1 MVKCVAMKDQ
11 NLINIQKTKRSWR
24 FSILLHNII
33 ILLVLFLI
41 YSCDNIYS
49 VYNTKI
55 INNEKICVHT
65 YLENNYSRRFL
76 KSLKENPHINEMPN
90 CDYLL
95 VVAIEGDYNT
105 VNNVAGVRLENKV
118 KLNAKYSLFKY
129 EDKKYH
135 QVKDILENP
144 TIRSFE
150 QYTSN
155 KNASLSKGRSL
166 ATNEKVEK
174 TFDSVGLQE
183 IYKTTK
189 ERLQNHLSL
198 IGGGMRTAEMVYMTN
213 NLLLSSL
220 EQGQT
225 DAENQLATSLAQTI
239 LNSAILDI
247 LDFYKEQEQRE
258 CLRLYNNNTTANKN
272 TNNTNINEVRCRQY
286 WQEYSAKAQKENN
299 SSTDTNKHIKT
310 LKNAKK

>member
-1 MVKCVAMKDQ
+1 MVKCFAMKDQ
-11 NLINIQKTKRSWR
+11 NLINTQKTKRSWH
-24 FSILLHNII
+24 FSILPHNII
-33 ILLVLFLI
+33 ILLVLFLV

-76 KSLKENPHINEMPN
+76 FFFLENPHISEMPN

-105 VNNVAGVRLENKV
+105 VNNVAGIRLENKV

-166 ATNEKVEK
+166 ATNEKAER
-174 TFDSVGLQE
+174 TFDSTGLRE
-183 IYKTTK
+183 IYKTTTK
-189 ERLQNHLSL
+189 RLQNHLSL

-247 LDFYKEQEQRE
+247 LDFYKEQEQH
-258 CLRLYNNNTTANKN
+258 
-272 TNNTNINEVRCRQY
+272 
-286 WQEYSAKAQKENN
+286 SA
-299 SSTDTNKHIKT
+299 DTNKHIKT

>member
-11 NLINIQKTKRSWR
+11 NLINTQKTKRSWL

-41 YSCDNIYS
+41 YGCDNIYS

-65 YLENNYSRRFL
+65 YLESNYSRRFL

-129 EDKKYH
+129 EDNKYH

-166 ATNEKVEK
+166 ATNEKVER
-174 TFDSVGLQE
+174 TFDSAGLRE

-189 ERLQNHLSL
+189 VYNSISYWLNVDDFSISEHTGKTSQGESVNSIHIKDSRYVTVSDFLNGVGNESIVYEL
-198 IGGGMRTAEMVYMTN
+198 AEPIHYSFTSQQLLTFKGENNIWSDTN
-213 NLLLSSL
+213 
-220 EQGQT
+220 GQT
-225 DAENQLATSLAQTI
+225 
-239 LNSAILDI
+239 
-247 LDFYKEQEQRE
+247 
-258 CLRLYNNNTTANKN
+258 
-272 TNNTNINEVRCRQY
+272 EVKF
-286 WQEYSAKAQKENN
+286 W
-299 SSTDTNKHIKT
+299 TH
-310 LKNAKK
+310 